1 MKAHGKEVRSVPTLE
16 RTSRLMRAV
25 ALMIAIAV
33 CMAVLFTG
41 YIFNVGYGHSCVD
54 CGCGICGLLMLVKHG
69 TGLLLLACIGVI
81 AIFGLTVSLDRTL
94 CDVGDGVQQTPVIM
108 KVKLL
113 N

>member
-1 MKAHGKEVRSVPTLE
+1 MPTFERRSRFMPF
-16 RTSRLMRAV
+16 V

-41 YIFNVGYGHSCVD
+41 YIFDIGYEHSCID
-54 CGCGICGLLMLVKHG
+54 CRCGICGLVMLVKHG
-69 TGLLLLACIGVI
+69 TGLLLLACIGVCTMS
-81 AIFGLTVSLDRTL
+81 GLLLSYVRTL
-94 CDVGDGVQQTPVIM
+94 CGARSGVQETPVIM